1 MRIKGTLLAMVLWTC
16 ITFPLTA
23 QLTAGGFINLNIAGL
38 NVNPGGTGEDYSSYV
53 GFGLGGII
61 TYPLSNG
68 LALQVEPMLLQK
80 GGKITEFD
88 ETINL
93 KILYIEIP
101 VFFRYDIAASES
113 LVPYV
118 ILGPNLGLRASSKVV
133 FPDGSSQNNNNEI
146 SGIDLGVGL
155 GGGVEVQQGSVIL
168 FGETRYVFGLNDI
181 NSEPGESTVK
191 NRGLQII
198 LGAKVPI
205 GN

>member
-1 MRIKGTLLAMVLWTC
+1 
-16 ITFPLTA
+16 
-23 QLTAGGFINLNIAGL
+23 
-38 NVNPGGTGEDYSSYV
+38 
-53 GFGLGGII
+53 
-61 TYPLSNG
+61 
-68 LALQVEPMLLQK
+68 
-80 GGKITEFD
+80 
-88 ETINL
+88 
-93 KILYIEIP
+93 
-101 VFFRYDIAASES
+101 
-113 LVPYV
+113 
-118 ILGPNLGLRASSKVV
+118 VV

-191 NRGLQII
+191 TRGLQII